1 MSVQPRGRPVPPAR
15 NKGSR
20 LSMDSTSLLDQLSG
34 YWSALDQH
42 PILHAGLAF
51 GLLLVGALILGRVA
65 RYIVLYLSLIHIS
78 SNPASP
84 SPSRCTT
91 RC

>member
-1 MSVQPRGRPVPPAR
+1 
-15 NKGSR
+15 
-20 LSMDSTSLLDQLSG
+20 MDSTSLLDQLSG

-65 RYIVLYLSLIHIS
+65 RDRKSVV
-78 SNPASP
+78 
-84 SPSRCTT
+84 
-91 RC
+91 